1 MISLY
6 LLNYCYDSLSQ
17 IPTLLRISDRRK
29 SWGAFISK
37 PLRSRALDAHLYS
50 SSDRGRSTP
59 ICTGNL
65 RQNYW
70 QQWLNEKYFALLF
83 VGWSNVLKINIAESS
98 LKFQR
103 FTIAVISVKW
113 QMKKINGTLFDLF
126 ELEKSE
132 KPWSP
137 YFLGLEGGNGSWG
150 AIFTPE
156 AKPRG

>member
-1 MISLY
+1 MNKNFSCLWQEKLMSPRVFSNPRILSLKFSDLFSTPQRIAAEKGKILCLYITRRPMISLY

-70 QQWLNEKYFALLF
+70 QQWLNEKNFALLF
-83 VGWSNVLKINIAESS
+83 VGWSNVMKMNIAESS
-98 LKFQR
+98 LKF
-103 FTIAVISVKW
+103 
-113 QMKKINGTLFDLF
+113 
-126 ELEKSE
+126 
-132 KPWSP
+132 
-137 YFLGLEGGNGSWG
+137 
-150 AIFTPE
+150 
-156 AKPRG
+156 